1 LLALIFF
8 ASLANQAML
17 APNAMDGH
25 VREGQ
30 IEFAL
35 QARGTE
41 SGQLLTES
49 DDLLFEGERC
59 FMRAVMMSATEL
71 A

>member
-1 LLALIFF
+1 LARNSPLGEILLALIFF

-17 APNAMDGH
+17 ALNAMDGH

-35 QARGTE
+35 HAR
-41 SGQLLTES
+41 
-49 DDLLFEGERC
+49 
-59 FMRAVMMSATEL
+59 
-71 A
+71 